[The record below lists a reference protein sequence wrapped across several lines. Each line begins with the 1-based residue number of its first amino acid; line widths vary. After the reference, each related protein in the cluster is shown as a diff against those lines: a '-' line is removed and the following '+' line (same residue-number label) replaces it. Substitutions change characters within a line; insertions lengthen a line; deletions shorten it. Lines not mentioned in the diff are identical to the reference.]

1 MGSRVVETDVRVRA
15 EGLSKTFGSARVL
28 KDADLEVR
36 AGEIHALIGANGS
49 GKSTFV
55 KCVTGVERPDPGG
68 RLEIDGE
75 EVPHGYSTK
84 IAQELGVRVV
94 HQEAPL
100 IDSLTLAETVGH
112 NQGFPTRGGFI
123 SSRRLAARTKEMFD
137 RLGVDVSPKA
147 MAGTLSP
154 PERAMVM
161 LALALGGGEAKL
173 IVLDEPTASL
183 TASDAERFLTAVENA
198 SEHGAGILLVTH
210 RLPEVFAVCDRVTVL
225 RDGEIVL
232 RAETS
237 ETSTDQLID
246 EIVGPTADRGA
257 VGSTPVPARFLADGE
272 RREGMDG
279 ARRPALAANDLVGGV
294 VDGVSFEAAEGE
306 ILGISGLLGSGADE
320 LCGLLAGA
328 LPLRHGTV
336 TVGGRTLDAGF
347 DTRATMAAGISYV
360 PGDRLRSGGIAT
372 LSLLE
377 NMALPNLGDYGV
389 NRSRKMSDFEE
400 IVGVLDVRPPEPGR
414 AFGTL
419 SGGNQQKVIVGKWAL
434 LRPLVFLLDNPTA
447 GVDPGAREEI
457 LALLRGLAEA
467 GTAVIVNSS
476 EPEELSRL
484 ATRVLLVS
492 EGRIAGELRGDEVN
506 ERAIT
511 AASAQLGNKDD
522 QGVGLEPA
530 DE

>member
-1 MGSRVVETDVRVRA
+1 VGSGIVETDVRVRA

-28 KDADLEVR
+28 KDATLEVR
-36 AGEIHALIGANGS
+36 AGEIHALVGANGS

-68 RLEIDGE
+68 RLEIDGS

-84 IAQELGVRVV
+84 TAHELGVRVV

-123 SSRRLAARTKEMFD
+123 NRRKLAARTREMFD
-137 RLGVDVSPKA
+137 RLGVQVSPDA
-147 MAGTLSP
+147 VAGTLSP

-161 LALALGGGEAKL
+161 LALALGAGDAKL

-183 TASDAERFLTAVENA
+183 TAADAERFLAAVTSA

-225 RDGEIVL
+225 RDGEVVL
-232 RAETS
+232 RADTGK
-237 ETSTDQLID
+237 TNTDQLID
-246 EIVGPTADRGA
+246 EIVGPTADRSK
-257 VGSTPVPARFLADGE
+257 VGSTAVPTRFLPEQSGS
-272 RREGMDG
+272 REAGKQRTFPVE
-279 ARRPALAANDLVGGV
+279 ATDLVGEV
-294 VDGVSFEAAEGE
+294 VDGISFRVETGE

-320 LCGLLAGA
+320 VCGLLAGA
-328 LPLRHGTV
+328 APLRSGKVEVAGTMLP
-336 TVGGRTLDAGF
+336 VGYG
-347 DTRATMAAGISYV
+347 TREAIAAGISYV
-360 PGDRLRSGGIAT
+360 PGDRLRSGGIGT

-377 NMALPNLGDYGV
+377 NMALPNLGRYGV
-389 NRSRKMSDFEE
+389 SRSRRLSDFEQ
-400 IVGVLDVRPPEPGR
+400 VVDVLDVRPPEPKR
-414 AFGTL
+414 HFGTL

-434 LRPLVFLLDNPTA
+434 MRPVVFLLDNPTA

-457 LALLRGLAEA
+457 LALLHGLAEA

-484 ATRVLLVS
+484 ATRVLIVR
-492 EGRIAGELRGDEVN
+492 EGKVVGELRGDEVD
-506 ERAIT
+506 ERTIT
-511 AASAQLGNKDD
+511 AASAQL
-522 QGVGLEPA
+522 QTAIRE
-530 DE
+530 